1 LNSASIYELKSGL
14 VYLEHLRA
22 GKERRGIA
30 GAGQFMI
37 HEALE
42 KVVAGEDLTRAEM
55 EAVMEEFHSGQASP
69 TQMSAFITALRMKGE
84 TKEELEGIVSV
95 KQKYPS
101 DEIEKSPREVGY
113 ETSPP
118 KSCASLLLAMMVMDE
133 GDDLSRKEAE
143 SAMEDILS
151 GCAEDSRI
159 AAFLAALRFKGETVN
174 ELVGFATEMRRHAT
188 PIFPAGRSP
197 VEEALVDTAGT
208 GGDAQ
213 GTFNISTAAAFVIAG
228 AGVRVAK
235 HGNRSFTS
243 RCGSADVL
251 EALGVRLDLPGE
263 RIAQAIE
270 EIGIGF
276 LFAPAIHAAM
286 KHAANARRELRM
298 RTVFNLLGPLT
309 NPAGASAQ
317 IVGVYDASLTDLL
330 ARALGE
336 LGVRRAFVVHGAD
349 GLDEISISGET
360 AIAELR
366 DGAVQSYSVTPEDFG
381 LSRAGIETLR
391 GGDAAQ
397 NAHIIQRILGGHGS
411 PHEHGPRRDVVLAN
425 SSAALVA
432 AGSAGDF
439 LEGVRV
445 AAESIDSG
453 VARAKLDALVA
464 FSQTEKPRGQTAD

>member
-1 LNSASIYELKSGL
+1 
-14 VYLEHLRA
+14 LEHLRA
-22 GKERRGIA
+22 GKKRRGA
-30 GAGQFMI
+30 HGAEHFMI

-42 KVVAGEDLTRAEM
+42 KVVAGEDLTCKEA
-55 EAVMEEFHSGQASP
+55 EAVFSEILLGGATDPQIA
-69 TQMSAFITALRMKGE
+69 ALMTGLSMKGI
-84 TKEELEGIVSV
+84 TKDEHDGIEAAREKHISEASNNWLTRSWEGARRGFEITNVVVPQGEELTR
-95 KQKYPS
+95 QQ
-101 DEIEKSPREVGY
+101 
-113 ETSPP
+113 
-118 KSCASLLLAMMVMDE
+118 
-133 GDDLSRKEAE
+133 AE
-143 SAMEDILS
+143 SAMEEILS
-151 GCAEDSRI
+151 GRVDSVQI
-159 AAFLAALRFKGETVN
+159 AQFLAALRFKGETVD
-174 ELVGFATEMRRHAT
+174 ELVGFATAMRRHAT
-188 PIFPAGRSP
+188 PIFPAGRSR

-228 AGVRVAK
+228 AGVRMAK

-270 EIGIGF
+270 KIGIGF

-336 LGVRRAFVVHGAD
+336 LDVRRAFVVRGAD

-360 AIAELR
+360 SVAELR
-366 DGAVQSYSVTPEDFG
+366 DGAVQSYSLTPEDFG

-397 NAHIIQRILGGHGS
+397 NAHIIEQILGGHGS

-432 AGSAGDF
+432 SGRAGDF
-439 LEGVRV
+439 LEGVRL

-453 VARAKLDALVA
+453 AARAKLDALVS

>member
-1 LNSASIYELKSGL
+1 
-14 VYLEHLRA
+14 
-22 GKERRGIA
+22 
-30 GAGQFMI
+30 MI

-42 KVVAGEDLTRAEM
+42 KVVAGEDLSRAEM
-55 EAVMEEFHSGQASP
+55 EALMEEFHSGRATP
-69 TQMSAFITALRMKGE
+69 TQMSAFFTALRMKGE
-84 TKEELEGIVSV
+84 TKDEREGIELVM
-95 KQKYPS
+95 QRYPS
-101 DEIEKSPREVGY
+101 GENEATFCQVGY
-113 ETSPP
+113 EIGHP
-118 KSCASLLLAMMVMDE
+118 KSCASLLLAMMMMGGGEDI
-133 GDDLSRKEAE
+133 SRKEAE
-143 SAMEDILS
+143 CAMEDILS
-151 GCAEDSRI
+151 GHADDARI
-159 AAFLAALRFKGETVN
+159 ASFLAALRFKGETVD
-174 ELVGFATEMRRHAT
+174 ELVGFATAMRRHAT
-188 PIFPAGRSP
+188 PIFPAGRAR

-208 GGDAQ
+208 GGDVS

-251 EALGVRLDLPGE
+251 EALGVRLNLPGE
-263 RIAQAIE
+263 RIAQAID

-276 LFAPAIHAAM
+276 LFAPTIHVAM

-330 ARALGE
+330 ARTLSE

-360 AIAELR
+360 IIAELR
-366 DGAVQSYSVTPEDFG
+366 NGAVQSFSMVPEDFG
-381 LSRAGIETLR
+381 LSRTGIETLR

-397 NAHIIQRILGGHGS
+397 NAHIIERILGGHGT

-425 SSAALVA
+425 SAAALVA
-432 AGSAGDF
+432 AGRAADF
-439 LEGVRV
+439 LEGVHL

-453 VARAKLDALVA
+453 AARAKLDALA
-464 FSQTEKPRGQTAD
+464 TFSQSEKPRGQTAD

>member
-1 LNSASIYELKSGL
+1 
-14 VYLEHLRA
+14 
-22 GKERRGIA
+22 
-30 GAGQFMI
+30 MI

-42 KVVAGEDLTRAEM
+42 KVVAGEDLTHAEI
-55 EAVMEEFHSGQASP
+55 EAVMGEVSSGRASAI
-69 TQMSAFITALRMKGE
+69 QFSALFTALTMKGMTADE
-84 TKEELEGIVSV
+84 SAVVNEEITRQAQGVTAACPAPTKGGRSISGELQLIILLIVESG
-95 KQKYPS
+95 
-101 DEIEKSPREVGY
+101 R
-113 ETSPP
+113 
-118 KSCASLLLAMMVMDE
+118 
-133 GDDLSRKEAE
+133 DLSKREAE
-143 SAMEDILS
+143 NAMEMILS
-151 GCAEDSRI
+151 GEVDDKII
-159 AAFLAALRFKGETVN
+159 ADFLAALRFKGETVD
-174 ELVGFATEMRRHAT
+174 ELVGFATAMRRHAT
-188 PIFPAGRSP
+188 PIFPAGRAR
-197 VEEALVDTAGT
+197 VDEALVDTAGT

-263 RIAQAIE
+263 RIAQAID

-317 IVGVYDASLTDLL
+317 IVGVHDASLADLL

-360 AIAELR
+360 AVAELR
-366 DGAVQSYSVTPEDFG
+366 GGAVQSYSVTPEDFG
-381 LSRAGIETLR
+381 LSRAEIETLR

-397 NAHIIQRILGGHGS
+397 NAHIIERILGGHGT

-425 SSAALVA
+425 SAAALVA
-432 AGSAGDF
+432 AGRAGDF
-439 LEGVRV
+439 LEGVRL
-445 AAESIDSG
+445 AAESIDSSA
-453 VARAKLDALVA
+453 ARAKLDALVA
-464 FSQTEKPRGQTAD
+464 FSQSERPRGQTAD